1 MAPEAHYGGRIDART
16 DIFSLGTV
24 FYEMVTAHNP
34 FTGPS
39 YAAVLERV
47 MNAEPEP
54 ANHVNPAVGP
64 GLSAVI
70 ARMMEKDPAKRYP
83 TCSDV
88 ARHMAAVQR
97 PASTRAFARSTERP
111 RRRRAGRFRCPPL
124 R

>member
-1 MAPEAHYGGRIDART
+1 
-16 DIFSLGTV
+16 LGTV
-24 FYEMVTAHNP
+24 FYEMVTARNP

-54 ANHVNPAVGP
+54 ASHVKPAVGA

-70 ARMMEKDPAKRYP
+70 SRRMEKDPAKRYP

-88 ARHMAAVQR
+88 ARHMTAVQKPGVDTR
-97 PASTRAFARSTERP
+97 VREINHADASAARRTT
-111 RRRRAGRFRCPPL
+111 AV
-124 R
+124 